1 MLQAEYGDDGFSVL
15 AFPSNDFHQEP
26 EDNSTIMSEMK
37 RRYDVNFPMFEK
49 ASVNGEN
56 AHPLYKWVKENS
68 ELKGEDIEW
77 NYQKFLIDG
86 EGNVKK
92 VYSPEVEPLS
102 LKTDIENLLYWRL
115 TSNLNCSINL
125 I

>member
-26 EDNSTIMSEMK
+26 ED
-37 RRYDVNFPMFEK
+37 NFPMFEK

-92 VYSPEVEPLS
+92 VYSPEV
-102 LKTDIENLLYWRL
+102 
-115 TSNLNCSINL
+115 
-125 I
+125 

>member
-15 AFPSNDFHQEP
+15 AFPSNDFKQEP
-26 EDNSTIMSEMK
+26 EDNATIMSEMK

-49 ASVNGEN
+49 CSVNGEN
-56 AHPLYKWVKENS
+56 AHPLYKWCKDNS
-68 ELKGEDIEW
+68 ELKGADIEW

-92 VYSPEVEPLS
+92 VYSPEVTPLS
-102 LKTDIENLLYWRL
+102 IKADIED
-115 TSNLNCSINL
+115 L
-125 I
+125 IY